1 MFALQKNYALSG
13 LPAFKVLPAAKASR
27 LGDREVFP
35 RRKTQLV
42 EKGVCCF
49 RIVPPSALRLW
60 AGGFRLMVPLIHQ
73 MEDSTEGRINLN
85 YSLFIFQYSL
95 FISLQGQIPS
105 VFAKQ
110 NSGRPVWP
118 LRGDLGRSKT
128 CRLPPAP
135 PPAFEK
141 AGPKLYFFYSL
152 APGVCRGII
161 ICLPLLLFQLL
172 QPLLPL
178 TDPAG
183 LDQRLGEHPQPAA
196 DPKSQ

>member
-1 MFALQKNYALSG
+1 M
-13 LPAFKVLPAAKASR
+13 
-27 LGDREVFP
+27 
-35 RRKTQLV
+35 
-42 EKGVCCF
+42 EKGSGCF
-49 RIVPPSALRLW
+49 RMDLPSALRHW
-60 AGGFRLMVPLIHQ
+60 AGGFWLMVPLIHQ

-183 LDQRLGEHPQPAA
+183 LDQRLDEHPQPAA
-196 DPKSQ
+196 DPKPQ

>member
-1 MFALQKNYALSG
+1 MAVKARLPLEKNPMKRIA
-13 LPAFKVLPAAKASR
+13 P
-27 LGDREVFP
+27 
-35 RRKTQLV
+35 
-42 EKGVCCF
+42 GVCRGLVCGKRF
-49 RIVPPSALRLW
+49 WMFPNRQLPSALRHW
-60 AGGFRLMVPLIHQ
+60 AGGFWLMVPLIHQ

-183 LDQRLGEHPQPAA
+183 LDQRLDEHPQPAA
-196 DPKSQ
+196 DPKPQ